1 MTPTPAQLRHLVA
14 VADCRSVTGAAASVF
29 VARSAL
35 SRAVQAMEW
44 RPPSPGGAPGWT
56 SGSARLPAPGP
67 GAVPGSRRA
76 TRGAAVPGHRPTD
89 RGGGRVRL
97 PRRPPR
103 ARPEVDERLAW
114 VTGVTDGRGS
124 LVRYRDVVPKFS
136 AAAPRFARSP
146 RHCCVRWVSPTPDDP

>member
-1 MTPTPAQLRHLVA
+1 MTSTPAQLRHLVA

-89 RGGGRVRL
+89 RDGGRVRL
-97 PRRPPR
+97 PRRAPR
-103 ARPEVDERLAW
+103 ARPEVDDDSPGSPGSR
-114 VTGVTDGRGS
+114 TGAAHSSGTGTWS
-124 LVRYRDVVPKFS
+124 PEFS
-136 AAAPRFARSP
+136 AAAPRSARSP
-146 RHCCVRWVSPTPDDP
+146 RHCCVRWVSPTPDAP